1 MKVWEPEICKFIAQV
16 CNHFLLDSGTESCI
30 RLFFVANTTWKMN
43 SNWQT
48 IRYIVLYAIYTLT
61 NNGYIRTLK
70 MEKSRQRT
78 AFLRAL
84 VRPLLFC
91 QPFCPLSISFPFRL
105 VFLRISTWMRQVTC
119 HICTWCPLKKQ
130 RLPIPK
136 LSVNVLKFQMIALSW
151 VKCPHLRA
159 ISQGFMR
166 PQWLHLVYILHL
178 QEWSHIIRNLM
189 DRDGYQGTKGGTQF

>member
-1 MKVWEPEICKFIAQV
+1 MWEPEIWKFIAQV

-30 RLFFVANTTWKMN
+30 RLFFVANTTWKTN
-43 SNWQT
+43 SNWQ
-48 IRYIVLYAIYTLT
+48 YK
-61 NNGYIRTLK
+61 GYIRTLK

-136 LSVNVLKFQMIALSW
+136 LSVNVLKFQMIALSS
-151 VKCPHLRA
+151 VKCPHLRV

-178 QEWSHIIRNLM
+178 QEWSHIIRNLR